1 MKAAFVRF
9 ACSKVVMCKKDVWII
24 LHVLLTL
31 TICLWAKSSEDEDF
45 GFTAMSFQKNE
56 WPRRGRAALGAV
68 SCGRCTECQSCAENL
83 SQVLCWEF
91 NRSLKW
97 TAVWGCMGL
106 PRYNSTSQPVMTA
119 KKTLGAIAVVQL
131 STACFWLF
139 KSFSARSAA
148 GKKASA
154 ASLAEPSILG
164 SCSSLVTLSLSWMLK
179 LPALRTYRRY
189 HGYGRCPLCG
199 RQWSGAHKR
208 GEHV

>member
-83 SQVLCWEF
+83 SQVLCWKF

-119 KKTLGAIAVVQL
+119 KKPLGPLQLCNLALLAFVSSKVSAPEVPLVKKRALLPLPSRAFLDHAV
-131 STACFWLF
+131 A
-139 KSFSARSAA
+139 
-148 GKKASA
+148 
-154 ASLAEPSILG
+154 
-164 SCSSLVTLSLSWMLK
+164 
-179 LPALRTYRRY
+179 
-189 HGYGRCPLCG
+189 
-199 RQWSGAHKR
+199 
-208 GEHV
+208 